1 MSSSA
6 PLEPN
11 SRESNEILSLA
22 QAQYEAAGTIFG
34 SNDPAEILDALVSFT
49 EQAYE
54 EAQLCLLE
62 DPTAS
67 PYVVLLAEYKNQRV
81 NRTRAR
87 LLLNQFPASDTYS
100 AIESL
105 NVVDVNNDPFLED
118 DERQRLVDA
127 GVQSLLVTP
136 MVVSQRLTGIVV
148 FRSRS
153 QVQLSPARMR
163 ALRNLVDQA
172 AVVFENQSLLRN
184 TETSLEEVQA
194 LYEIN
199 RAMLAAV
206 DTMDILRVLRDRL
219 AQDADVILHVA
230 ADTGTTPR
238 SFMLRQITTRDSESD
253 VQTPVTF
260 SDAASSVL
268 ETPITFCENAAA
280 PAVRHPL
287 HDALKAYA
295 PSGYIVMNIH
305 ERGELQDMIAITFKT
320 PFSADARTQ
329 RLYTAVAD
337 QTAIVLQNQHLLMEA
352 QISAEQANRQLERLQ
367 ILNRLSS
374 GLSSLTDQNE
384 IMQFGTRLIAE
395 TVNVDHAGLMLIDKD
410 QTVGTVVA
418 EHPNFGAVGQRLPL
432 ANNPLSQILFR
443 DATRAIYIEDIATDE
458 RLPEQ
463 SRTFLH
469 EQSGLNAMIVI
480 PMVVQDRMIGS
491 MGLDIFERRRVIDPE
506 LIQVATAMSS
516 QLAIALQNAR
526 LLSDSTL
533 RAVQLQRVTM
543 FSQNVQATMKQEE
556 IFEVFFAEV
565 SQLFTLDS
573 FTVALYDR
581 ELSELRVAAQRR
593 SANDTQPFSIVIP
606 LTNTL
611 FGQVAQTGKTYVSD
625 DVAQESSG
633 LLLPNASFNTRSVM
647 IAPIQ
652 PNRQPVGQVMIT
664 SSLPSVYTETDV
676 AILEQIVTQ
685 LGIAL
690 QNSRAYAET
699 QRAARNQALINT
711 ISAQYQQQSSL
722 ENMLTMTLRELGRAL
737 GARRARARFLTAQ
750 DSIAV
755 GEEGT

>member
-22 QAQYEAAGTIFG
+22 QAQYETAGTIFG

-49 EQAYE
+49 QQTYE

-62 DPTAS
+62 DATIS
-67 PYVVLLAEYKNQRV
+67 PYVVLLAEYKEQRV
-81 NRTRAR
+81 TRTRTR
-87 LLLNQFPASDTYS
+87 LRLDQFPASDTYS
-100 AIESL
+100 AIEELNITNVSL
-105 NVVDVNNDPFLED
+105 DPFLEEI
-118 DERQRLVDA
+118 ERQRLLEE
-127 GVQSLLVTP
+127 GVQSLLITP
-136 MVVSQRLTGIVV
+136 MVVSQRLTGIVL
-148 FRSRS
+148 FRSRTN
-153 QVQLSPARMR
+153 VQLSPARLR

-206 DTMDILRVLRDRL
+206 DTMDILRVLRQKL
-219 AQDADVILHVA
+219 AQDADTILHIA
-230 ADTGTTPR
+230 ADDTTTPR
-238 SFMLRQITTRDSESD
+238 SFVLRQITTRDNESD
-253 VQTPVTF
+253 VKTLVTL
-260 SDAASSVL
+260 SEGASWVL
-268 ETPITFCENAAA
+268 ETPVLIIENAAA
-280 PAVRHPL
+280 PAMPHPL
-287 HDALKAYA
+287 HEALKAYA
-295 PSGYIVMNIH
+295 PISYVVMNIR
-305 ERGELQDMIAITFKT
+305 ERGEVQDLIAITFKT
-320 PFSADARTQ
+320 QFSADARTQ

-337 QTAIVLQNQHLLMEA
+337 QITIVLQNQHLLMEA

-374 GLSSLTDQNE
+374 GLSSLTDQGE
-384 IMQFGTRLIAE
+384 VMQFGTRLIAE
-395 TVNVDHAGLMLIDKD
+395 TVNVDHAGMMLLDKD
-410 QTVGTVVA
+410 QSMGTVVT
-418 EHPNFGAVGQRLPL
+418 EFPDIGAVGQRLPM
-432 ANNPLSQILFR
+432 ATNPLSQILLR
-443 DATRAIYIEDIATDE
+443 DPSRAVYIEDIATDE
-458 RLPEQ
+458 RLPEM
-463 SRTFLH
+463 SRMFLH
-469 EQSGLNAMIVI
+469 EQSGLNSMIII
-480 PMVVQDRMIGS
+480 PMVVQDHLIGS
-491 MGLDIFERRRVIDPE
+491 LGLDIYERGRVIDPE
-506 LIQVATAMSS
+506 LIQVATAMTS
-516 QLAIALQNAR
+516 QLAIAVENAR
-526 LLSDSTL
+526 LLADSTM

-543 FSQNVQATMKQEE
+543 FSQNVQATMKQDE

-565 SQLFTLDS
+565 NQLFGLDS
-573 FTVALYDR
+573 LMIALYDR
-581 ELSELRVAAQRR
+581 SISEMRVAAQRR
-593 SANDTQPFSIVIP
+593 SANDTQPFSVSIP

-611 FGQVAQTGKTYVSD
+611 YGLVAQTGKTFVSS
-625 DVAQESSG
+625 DVAQDSGG

-652 PNRQPVGQVMIT
+652 PNRQPLGQVMVT
-664 SSLPSVYTETDV
+664 SSQIGVYTETDV

-722 ENMLTMTLRELGRAL
+722 ENMLTLTLRELGRAL

-750 DSIAV
+750 DSIAAS
-755 GEEGT
+755 EERT

>member
-62 DPTAS
+62 DPTSS
-67 PYVVLLAEYKNQRV
+67 PYVVLLAEYKNQRI
-81 NRTRAR
+81 NRTRTR

-105 NVVDVNNDPFLED
+105 NIVDVSIDPFLED
-118 DERQRLVDA
+118 DERQRLIDA
-127 GVQSLLVTP
+127 GVQSLLITP
-136 MVVSQRLTGIVV
+136 MVVSQRLTGIVA

-172 AVVFENQSLLRN
+172 AVVFENQALLRN

-230 ADTGTTPR
+230 ADTSTSPR

-253 VQTPVTF
+253 VKTPVTF
-260 SDAASSVL
+260 SDAASSAL
-268 ETPITFCENAAA
+268 AAPITFCENPAA

-287 HDALKAYA
+287 HDALMAYA

-305 ERGELQDMIAITFKT
+305 ERGELQDMIAITFKM

-337 QTAIVLQNQHLLMEA
+337 QAAIVLQNQHLLMEA
-352 QISAEQANRQLERLQ
+352 QISAEQANRQLGRLQ
-367 ILNRLSS
+367 ILNRLSL
-374 GLSSLTDQNE
+374 GLSSLTEQGE

-410 QTVGTVVA
+410 QTIGTVVA
-418 EHPNFGAVGQRLPL
+418 EHPNFGAIGQRLPL
-432 ANNPLSQILFR
+432 DTNPLTQILFR
-443 DATRAIYIEDIATDE
+443 DPGHAVYIEDIATDE
-458 RLPEQ
+458 RLPEM

-469 EQSGLNAMIVI
+469 EQSGLNAMIII
-480 PMVVQDRMIGS
+480 PMVVQDRLIGS
-491 MGLDIFERRRVIDPE
+491 MGLDILERGRTIDPE

-543 FSQNVQATMKQEE
+543 FSQNVQATMKQDE

-565 SQLFTLDS
+565 SQLFSLDS
-573 FTVALYDR
+573 LTVALYDR
-581 ELSELRVAAQRR
+581 EVSELRVAAQRR

-625 DVAQESSG
+625 DVAQDSSG

-647 IAPIQ
+647 IAPVQ

-664 SSLPSVYTETDV
+664 SSQPGVYTETDV

-699 QRAARNQALINT
+699 QRAARNQSLINT

-722 ENMLTMTLRELGRAL
+722 ENMLTLTLRELGRAL

-750 DSIAV
+750 DSIA
-755 GEEGT
+755 EET